1 MAPGLRDQYR
11 SVPSRRTLA
20 FGLIAGA
27 ALSLA
32 ACSNV
37 SQLWDGPGG
46 PPQQQPPAGPP
57 QAGSEIGTAGGVRV
71 GLILPL
77 SAGGNA
83 GTVALS
89 MKNAAEMALAE
100 FNSPNVQ
107 LLVKDD
113 GGSPGGAQQ
122 AAQQALSEGAEII
135 LGPLFA
141 ESVRAAGQTARQR
154 GVPIIAFSTDAGAAA
169 SGVHL
174 LSFLPESEVD
184 RVIGYAIQQGKRSFA
199 ALIPENA
206 YGTVVQAAFQQAV
219 ARGGG
224 RVVVMERYPLDR
236 TQIQGPV
243 QRVGEAARQID
254 AIFIPD
260 GADSISAV
268 VQALSAA
275 GVPRKQL
282 IGTGLW
288 EDPRLASDPGAQG
301 GWFATPD
308 PSGYRAFSGRYRQR
322 YGQDPVRPATLAYDA
337 VSLVAALVKTQGP
350 ARFSEETLTSA
361 SGFAG
366 IDGVFRFRPDGTNQR
381 GLAVM
386 RVTSSGGQ
394 VVSPAP
400 KVLGAGG

>member
-1 MAPGLRDQYR
+1 M
-11 SVPSRRTLA
+11 SRNWPEQLLTRA
-20 FGLIAGA
+20 RGARIAAAA
-27 ALSLA
+27 ALLLLVA
-32 ACSNV
+32 ACS
-37 SQLWDGPGG
+37 GIPGG
-46 PPQQQPPAGPP
+46 DYFGFGSSAPPPPPSAQPNAVGAG
-57 QAGSEIGTAGGVRV
+57 QVKVA
-71 GLILPL
+71 LILPL
-77 SAGGNA
+77 SAQGNA
-83 GTVALS
+83 GATALS
-89 MKNAAEMALAE
+89 MRNAAEMALAE
-100 FNSPNVQ
+100 FNNPDIQ

-154 GVPIIAFSTDAGAAA
+154 GVPIIAFSTDAGVAA

-268 VQALSAA
+268 VQALTAA

>member
-1 MAPGLRDQYR
+1 VRVA
-11 SVPSRRTLA
+11 A
-20 FGLIAGA
+20 AA
-27 ALSLA
+27 ALLLLVA
-32 ACSNV
+32 ACS
-37 SQLWDGPGG
+37 GIPGG
-46 PPQQQPPAGPP
+46 DYFGFGSSAPPPPPAQPSAVG
-57 QAGSEIGTAGGVRV
+57 AGQVKVA
-71 GLILPL
+71 LILPL
-77 SAGGNA
+77 SAPGNA
-83 GTVALS
+83 GATALS
-89 MKNAAEMALAE
+89 MRNAAEMALAE
-100 FNSPNVQ
+100 FNNPDIQ

-113 GGSPGGAQQ
+113 GGNPGGAQQ

-141 ESVRAAGQTARQR
+141 ESVRAAGQIARQR
-154 GVPIIAFSTDAGAAA
+154 GVPVIAFSTDAGVAA
-169 SGVHL
+169 SGVYL

-184 RVIGYAIQQGKRSFA
+184 RVIGYATQQGKRSYA
-199 ALIPENA
+199 ALIPDNA

-236 TQIQGPV
+236 TQLQGPV
-243 QRVGEAARQID
+243 QRVAQAARQVD

-260 GADSISAV
+260 GADSVAAV
-268 VQALSAA
+268 VQSLAAA

-288 EDPRLASDPGAQG
+288 EDPRLASEPGAQG

-350 ARFSEETLTSA
+350 ARFAPETLTNP

-386 RVTSSGGQ
+386 RVAPSGGQ

-400 KVLGAGG
+400 KSLGAGG